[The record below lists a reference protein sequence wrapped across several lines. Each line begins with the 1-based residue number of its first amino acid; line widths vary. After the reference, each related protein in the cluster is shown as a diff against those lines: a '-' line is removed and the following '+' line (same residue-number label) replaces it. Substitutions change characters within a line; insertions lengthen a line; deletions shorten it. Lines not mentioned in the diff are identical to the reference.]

1 MKVPAKFKEYIWLVN
16 TIRKAGKISLA
27 EINEK
32 WLRTEMSEGIEL
44 ARSTFNRHKDA
55 IEDIFGIYIECDR
68 RNGYKYYIGNERVLH
83 EDTVQNWML
92 STLSVNNVLSE
103 SMALNER
110 ILLDPVPSDGEYLHQ
125 IIDAMKNSVR
135 ITIEYKRYVSD
146 KVRTHTFDPYCIKMH
161 KQRWYVL
168 GHFQRPARE
177 GEEPDKRKGLP
188 KGYVEYYGTFSL
200 DRIRSLELT
209 NEKFKLDEDFD
220 AAEFFREC
228 FGVVQGDGT
237 PLQRVVIRAYDT
249 QRYYMRDLPWH
260 STQREIA
267 QGENYADFEFRL
279 RPTMDFSNHILSRGS
294 LVKVLEPEWLAEE
307 ICNMH
312 LDGASLYEEYLEK
325 AESEEKS
332 E

>member
-1 MKVPAKFKEYIWLVN
+1 MKVPEKFKEYIWLVN
-16 TIRKAGKISLA
+16 TIRKAGRISLA

-32 WLRTEMSEGIEL
+32 WLLTEMSEGIEL

-55 IEDIFGIYIECDR
+55 IEKIFGIYIECDR

-103 SMALNER
+103 SMSLNER

-125 IIDAMKNSVR
+125 IIDAMKKSVR

-146 KVRTHTFDPYCIKMH
+146 KVKTLTFDPYCIKMH

-168 GHFQRPARE
+168 AHFP
-177 GEEPDKRKGLP
+177 
-188 KGYVEYYGTFSL
+188 EYYGIFSL
-200 DRIRSLELT
+200 DRIRRLELT

-312 LDGASLYEEYLEK
+312 LDGASLYEED
-325 AESEEKS
+325 SE
-332 E
+332 